1 MIRVVLL
8 LAFSLTGCGVNY
20 HLRPKEA
27 CSTSGV
33 SPFASNCPPP
43 DSNAQMKTTASEN
56 ASVTSAD
63 AIKPESASLTT
74 QARISRQKPPH
85 KATPQ
90 QRKPLSLPSLRPL
103 PDRPNAEI

>member
-33 SPFASNCPPP
+33 SPFSSNCPPP
-43 DSNAQMKTTASEN
+43 DSNA
-56 ASVTSAD
+56 
-63 AIKPESASLTT
+63 
-74 QARISRQKPPH
+74 R
-85 KATPQ
+85 
-90 QRKPLSLPSLRPL
+90 
-103 PDRPNAEI
+103 